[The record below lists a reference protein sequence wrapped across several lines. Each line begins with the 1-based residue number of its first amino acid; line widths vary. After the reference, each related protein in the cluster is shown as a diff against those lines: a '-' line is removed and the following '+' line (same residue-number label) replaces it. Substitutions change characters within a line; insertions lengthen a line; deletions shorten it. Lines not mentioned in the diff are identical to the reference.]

1 MDNEKKE
8 IRQSNYEAYVMPRLE
23 EIKHWCRE
31 GLTDAEIA
39 KRLGV
44 AARTFTNYKRKHKDL
59 MKVIIEGKSI
69 ADYRVEDALYKRA
82 LGYQADETTRERKFN
97 KDTQEYETVIT
108 KIVTKEI
115 VADPTSMIWWLKNRK
130 PETWRDRQEINI
142 DGKLDIETKY
152 SHLSDEDLEKEVN
165 KMKKVLDNE

>member
-1 MDNEKKE
+1 MDIEEKE
-8 IRQSNYEAYVMPRLE
+8 TRQSNYEAYVMPRLE

-31 GLTDAEIA
+31 GLTDAEIV
-39 KRLGV
+39 KRLGI
-44 AARTFTNYKRKHKDL
+44 AARTFINYKKKHPEL

-115 VADPTSMIWWLKNRK
+115 VADPTSMIWWLKNRR
-130 PETWRDRQEINI
+130 PEKWRDSTE
-142 DGKLDIETKY
+142 KAEDIK
-152 SHLSDEDLEKEVN
+152 N
-165 KMKKVLDNE
+165 